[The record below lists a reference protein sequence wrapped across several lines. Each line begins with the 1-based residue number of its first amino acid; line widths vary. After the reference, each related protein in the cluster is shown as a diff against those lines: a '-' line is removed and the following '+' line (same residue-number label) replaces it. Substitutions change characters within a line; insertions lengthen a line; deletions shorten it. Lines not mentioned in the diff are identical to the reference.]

1 MVWLRATHYVAI
13 ATGTLTV
20 PLTSVYR
27 DSAIPIRLSPLIRE
41 ITYHRKREL
50 SGAIWGHAVIST
62 HQCRTCAADC
72 AARSQGCGVSVKR
85 AAILL
90 AMSEC
95 WTKLADLTEQYE
107 AAKFE
112 EGDADPH

>member
-1 MVWLRATHYVAI
+1 MYHSGNRDS
-13 ATGTLTV
+13 TLTAL
-20 PLTSVYR
+20 LTSVYR
-27 DSAIPIRLSPLIRE
+27 DPAIPIQLSPPIRE
-41 ITYHRKREL
+41 ITYHRNRGL
-50 SGAIWGHAVIST
+50 SRAIWGNAVISA

-112 EGDADPH
+112 EGDPSPH